1 MNENELEDVETS
13 VRRRTDECVSDDD
26 VDDDGNDQH
35 CWHITPTKAMWLTTV
50 FVSTLNVQCLK
61 DNAFDNTNL
70 AERKIKEIY

>member
-1 MNENELEDVETS
+1 MNENELEDVEKS

-35 CWHITPTKAMWLTTV
+35 CWHITPTKAMWLTT
-50 FVSTLNVQCLK
+50 CLK